1 MRVSLPEEFAQT
13 ALQCDPDIQRILE
26 SPTER
31 YQYVPL
37 RALPRFQQVQTV
49 VQGTTSERLSGSD
62 LSHLVMQEERV
73 VHQQLPASLECW
85 PLSQARRLLGSSL
98 QRRLDQANEEEPD
111 LMARLAQVGAPEP
124 LVLYIPPRT
133 VLESPIR
140 VQIISGQEG
149 WSRQRFIVIAG
160 AQAQVHIQVEQ
171 RSDAVVA
178 SSWEIWQE
186 QSSQVTVQQLDDAF
200 GHWAFTAV
208 RAELKR
214 DSRFTWRSA
223 SRGGQTVR
231 WDLAVK
237 LLQEGAEAD
246 LSGFWNLNASQV
258 HSHVKVEHCAPSC
271 RSNQLF
277 KGISDEGAV
286 SSFEGLIHVRRE
298 AQQTNAYQLNQ
309 NLLVHPSAKAF
320 SKPSLDILADDVRA
334 THGSTT
340 GRLDPE
346 QQFYLESRG
355 VPRRQA
361 KQLLTRAFCETL
373 LRVLPEAWQQR
384 LIAS

>member
-1 MRVSLPEEFAQT
+1 MKLRLSEECARTLLEQDS
-13 ALQCDPDIQRILE
+13 AIQQLLE
-26 SPTER
+26 CSTER

-37 RALPRFQQVQTV
+37 RLLPEFKQPECVTPAIHQA
-49 VQGTTSERLSGSD
+49 SADASGP
-62 LSHLVMQEERV
+62 LHLVMKGGRI
-73 VHQQLPASLECW
+73 VHQHLPTSVECW
-85 PLSQARRLLGSSL
+85 PLEQARRLLGPSL
-98 QRRLDQANEEEPD
+98 QRRLDQANEQEPD
-111 LMARLAQVGAPEP
+111 LMARLAQRLAPEP

-133 VLESPIR
+133 MLDSPIR
-140 VQIISGQEG
+140 VHICSTEGG
-149 WSRQRFIVIAG
+149 WSLQRFIVIAG
-160 AQAQVHIQVEQ
+160 AQADCRIQIEQ
-171 RSDAVVA
+171 QSQAITA

-186 QSSQVTVQQLDDAF
+186 ESSNVTVEQLDEAP
-200 GHWAFTAV
+200 GHWAFTAL

-214 DSRFTWRSA
+214 HAHLTWRGA
-223 SRGGQTVR
+223 SRGGRAVR
-231 WDLAVK
+231 WDLSVR
-237 LLQEGAEAD
+237 LLQEGAETD
-246 LSGFWNLNASQV
+246 LSGFWSLEGSQV

-277 KGISDEGAV
+277 KGINDEGAV

-309 NLLVHPSAKAF
+309 NLLVHPLAKAF

-355 VPRRQA
+355 VPRSQA
-361 KQLLTRAFCETL
+361 KRLLTRAFCETL
-373 LRVLPEAWQQR
+373 LRDFPETWQGR
-384 LIAS
+384 LISS

>member
-1 MRVSLPEEFAQT
+1 MKAWLSEEFTRT
-13 ALQCDPDIQRILE
+13 ALQLDPDIQKVLE

-31 YQYVPL
+31 YQYVPC
-37 RALPRFQQVQTV
+37 RDIPQFQQVQE
-49 VQGTTSERLSGSD
+49 GDGPEASAAHGSEHWQLILRAG
-62 LSHLVMQEERV
+62 EV
-73 VHQQLPASLECW
+73 VHQQIPAPLECW
-85 PLSQARRLLGSSL
+85 PLTQARRLLGSSL
-98 QRRLDQANEEEPD
+98 QRRLDQANDEEPD
-111 LMARLAQVGAPEP
+111 LMARLTQRGAPEP

-133 VLESPIR
+133 VLESPVR
-140 VQIISGQEG
+140 VQIVSGHEG
-149 WSRQRFIVIAG
+149 WSLKRLILIVG
-160 AQAQVHIQVEQ
+160 AQAQAQIQVEQ
-171 RSDAVVA
+171 QSHAVLA

-186 QSSQVTVQQLDDAF
+186 QSSHLAVQQLDESQ

-214 DSRFTWRSA
+214 DSHFSWKGA
-223 SRGGQTVR
+223 SRGGATVR

-246 LSGFWNLNASQV
+246 LSGFWNLEASQV
-258 HSHVKVEHCAPSC
+258 HSHVKVEHCAPLC

-277 KGISDEGAV
+277 KGISDQGAV

-346 QQFYLESRG
+346 EQFYLVSRG
-355 VPRRQA
+355 LPRSQA
-361 KQLLTRAFCETL
+361 KKLLTRAFCQSL
-373 LRVLPEAWQQR
+373 LRSLPESWQLR
-384 LIAS
+384 LMPS